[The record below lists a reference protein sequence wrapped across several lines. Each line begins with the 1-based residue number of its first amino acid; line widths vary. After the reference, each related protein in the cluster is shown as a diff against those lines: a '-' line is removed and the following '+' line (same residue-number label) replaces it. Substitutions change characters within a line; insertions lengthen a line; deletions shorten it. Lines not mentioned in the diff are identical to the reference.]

1 MDVELGKPPLAQTT
15 AETGYYDHR
24 HARLN
29 SLHCRGQLVAIFAR
43 HGEVGD
49 DKSDSDWRSGL
60 IRQGIRAVLKTAPVA
75 EGWQHGLHHLDDHD
89 LVIDK

>member
-1 MDVELGKPPLAQTT
+1 MLNWASRRSLKLLLAQTT

-60 IRQGIRAVLKTAPVA
+60 IRPRHPRRSENCSSSRGMATWPPPSRLS
-75 EGWQHGLHHLDDHD
+75 
-89 LVIDK
+89 